1 MFILASASPRRKEL
15 LSTLIKDFKVIVSDV
30 DEKITVS
37 NIYSLPLEL
46 SKLKAHAVFKN
57 NPNSTV
63 LAADT
68 IVILE
73 NEILGKPA
81 DKEDAKKMLRKL
93 SSKKHQVITGY
104 TILSQNKEINR
115 YVITD
120 VYFNELS
127 EELIDAY
134 IATNS
139 PLDKAGAYGIQ
150 DKNFPL
156 VNHIE
161 GSYSNVMGLP
171 LEDLAKFL
179 Q

>member
-15 LSTLIKDFKVIVSDV
+15 LSTLIKDFKVIVSDI
-30 DEKITVS
+30 DE
-37 NIYSLPLEL
+37 NIVVANAYDLPLEL
-46 SKLKAHAVFKN
+46 SKLKAHAVFKDN
-57 NPNSTV
+57 QTSTV

-68 IVILE
+68 IVLFE
-73 NEILGKPA
+73 NEILGKPIS
-81 DKEDAKKMLRKL
+81 KEDAKKMLKKL

-104 TILSQNKEINR
+104 TILSQEKEINR
-115 YVITD
+115 YVVTD

-127 EELIDAY
+127 DELIDQY
-134 IATNS
+134 IATGS

-150 DKNFPL
+150 DKEFPL

>member
-15 LSTLIKDFKVIVSDV
+15 LSKLISDFEIVVSDV
-30 DEKITVS
+30 DENIVVS
-37 NIYSLPLEL
+37 NVYSLPLEL

-57 NPNSTV
+57 HQTATI

-68 IVILE
+68 IVVLD
-73 NEILGKPA
+73 NEILCKPI
-81 DKEDAKKMLRKL
+81 DNEDAKKMLKKL

-104 TILSQNKEINR
+104 TLLSKEKEINR
-115 YVITD
+115 YVVTY

-127 EELIDAY
+127 DELIEEY
-134 IATNS
+134 VNTGS
-139 PLDKAGAYGIQ
+139 PLDKAGGYGIQ
-150 DKNFPL
+150 DEDFSL

-171 LEDLAKFL
+171 LEDLIKYL
-179 Q
+179 